1 MMNSIE
7 HDPSIM
13 PLLAPLVVNPV
24 ELMPLNQSGLI
35 QNEPFAIWTSGRQN
49 RMEQVLDQHL
59 PANNIA
65 PEKLHKAMRY
75 AVLGGGK
82 RVRALLAYAAGE
94 FCDANISVVDVPAA
108 AVELIHAYS
117 LVHDDLPCMDDDDLR
132 RGKPSTHI
140 QFDEATALLAGDAL
154 QSLAFLLISQDSLL
168 KSAGQKV
175 QMLHILSLASGSRG
189 MAGGQAIDL
198 ASTGLP
204 LAREE
209 LEYMHIH
216 KTGALIRAAALLGA
230 YSNLNVDQDK
240 IKAVDHFSKSIGLAF
255 QVVDDILDAE
265 ADTATLG
272 KTANKDADNNKS
284 TYVTIL
290 GLRAAKQLAKELHE
304 NALAALSFYGAEAD
318 RLREIAQYIIQRSY

>member
-1 MMNSIE
+1 
-7 HDPSIM
+7 M
-13 PLLAPLVVNPV
+13 PDLQLADFNTWVT
-24 ELMPLNQSGLI
+24 SI
-35 QNEPFAIWTSGRQN
+35 QNH
-49 RMEQVLDQHL
+49 MEIVLNKHL
-59 PANNIA
+59 PASTIA
-65 PEKLHKAMRY
+65 PEKLHEAMRY

-94 FCDANISVVDVPAA
+94 FCQAPINTIDIPAA

-117 LVHDDLPCMDDDDLR
+117 LVHDDMPCMDDDDLR
-132 RGKPSTHI
+132 RGKPSTHK
-140 QFDEATALLAGDAL
+140 QYDEATALLVGDAL
-154 QSLAFLLISQDSLL
+154 QSLAFFLISQDSHL
-168 KSAGQKV
+168 KSSSQKV

-198 ASTGLP
+198 ESTGLP

-230 YSNLNVDQDK
+230 YSASPADTASDTDKDEMQDK
-240 IKAVDHFSKSIGLAF
+240 IKALDHFAKAIGLAF
-255 QVVDDILDAE
+255 QVVDDILDTE
-265 ADTATLG
+265 SDTATLG
-272 KTANKDADNNKS
+272 KTANKDANNNKS

-290 GLRAAKQLAKELHE
+290 GLSAAKELAHELHE

-318 RLREIAQYIIQRSY
+318 RLRQIAQYIMQRSY

>member
-1 MMNSIE
+1 MMNSVEFKKVSALTPMTIK
-7 HDPSIM
+7 
-13 PLLAPLVVNPV
+13 PV
-24 ELMPLNQSGLI
+24 MINTIIPPAGFSDWSSVLQ
-35 QNEPFAIWTSGRQN
+35 A
-49 RMEQVLDQHL
+49 RMEQVLDKHL
-59 PANNIA
+59 PADTIS
-65 PEKLHKAMRY
+65 PQHLHQAMRY

-94 FCDANISVVDVPAA
+94 FCQANMDAVDVPAA

-154 QSLAFLLISQDSLL
+154 QSLAFLLISQDSAL
-168 KSAGQKV
+168 KSSNQKV

-230 YSNLNVDQDK
+230 YSAVNVDQDK
-240 IKAVDHFSKSIGLAF
+240 VKAVDHYSKAIGLAF
-255 QVVDDILDAE
+255 QVVDDILDVE
-265 ADTATLG
+265 SDTATLG
-272 KTANKDADNNKS
+272 KTANKDADFNKS

-290 GLRAAKQLAKELHE
+290 GIKAAKQLAKELHE
-304 NALAALSFYGAEAD
+304 NALAALSFYGTEAD